1 MNRLQISIL
10 VLTASLIIV
19 INMVF
24 STWSERHPFSLAK
37 QRIESRFFPDQAET
51 SKNNQQLSS
60 ETEPKAKDGAKN
72 LTRDVR
78 EASEITKTSSSSTVP
93 SKEELANEDQ
103 TDKREIQAK
112 STLAAQAEQ
121 TKKPAAQYVI
131 KKAKRQ
137 LFVGHFATIAIN
149 SDSETQLSLAK
160 AWKTFTA
167 NKHRFAINNKI
178 SDDIYLIYSDYSQH
192 AKGTISLF
200 IGHKVSEFNDL
211 ASDFKP
217 LTVPSQSYASFQLN
231 GDFSHIA
238 HDAWQQLPS
247 LNLNRSYN
255 YDMEIYP
262 SSSTIDRIG
271 SAQLLISIQHK
282 EL

>member
-1 MNRLQISIL
+1 MNRLPISIL

-19 INMVF
+19 VNMVF

-37 QRIESRFFPDQAET
+37 QNIERRFFPDQAET

-60 ETEPKAKDGAKN
+60 ETVPKTKDGAKD

-78 EASEITKTSSSSTVP
+78 ESSEIAKTSSSSAVP

-200 IGHKVSEFNDL
+200 IGHAVSEFNDL

>member
-1 MNRLQISIL
+1 MNRLPISIL

-19 INMVF
+19 VNMVF

-37 QRIESRFFPDQAET
+37 QSIERRFFPDQAET

-149 SDSETQLSLAK
+149 SESETQLSLAK